1 MNTQVKNPL
10 LLDLPMAMET
20 ERLVLRAP
28 REGDG
33 QAIYEGTVESLP
45 ALRQFLSSLPGVA
58 GDQSPQISEMWARNA
73 LANFISRKD
82 LPFLMFTRDTGQFA
96 GAVGLHRPDWV
107 VPKLEI
113 GYWCRTSLSGRGL
126 VTEGVTAVAAY
137 AFEHLHA
144 MRLEIVTDEENQASR
159 KVAERCGFTLE
170 CTQRYQRRATDG
182 SLRNTCWYAKLR
194 A

>member
-1 MNTQVKNPL
+1 M
-10 LLDLPMAMET
+10 
-20 ERLVLRAP
+20 
-28 REGDG
+28 
-33 QAIYEGTVESLP
+33 
-45 ALRQFLSSLPGVA
+45 
-58 GDQSPQISEMWARNA
+58 
-73 LANFISRKD
+73 
-82 LPFLMFTRDTGQFA
+82 
-96 GAVGLHRPDWV
+96 
-107 VPKLEI
+107 PKLEI